1 MKNVKLWT
9 LISAGLAVVAVG
21 GGLLA
26 QGEEGAAVQVHA
38 LIGIVTLAAAVIAA
52 YIGAKST

>member
-1 MKNVKLWT
+1 MKNIKLWT

-21 GGLLA
+21 GGFMA
-26 QGEEGAAVQVHA
+26 QGEEGTMVQIHA
-38 LIGIVTLAAAVIAA
+38 LIGVVTLAATVIAA